1 MPENDAV
8 TDPGAEPADTPSLEL
23 PSLFGRRKKRSK
35 KTAPAEPPV
44 VQDEPPVVQDE
55 PPVVQDDPP
64 VVQDEPPVVQDE
76 PPVVQDEPPAAAVE
90 AEPASPVVEDEPTT
104 VVPVVDSAPPD
115 ETAVIPDV
123 QEEPAPEVAEP
134 PVVADESP
142 TEPAAEVAE
151 RPLVAEEPATGAPV
165 HDEREVEDDERV
177 APTRRTPRLPALAAS
192 TASVAVGAVVGLLG
206 CALTLVGLKTCELIT
221 GADSCGGP
229 GLLLLIVIVVLMV
242 LAGAAL
248 LRLFTVEDATNLSF
262 LGVGITVAVVLM
274 FLLDYLYEPW
284 MFLVMPVLTAL
295 AFLLARWI
303 TTRYVEDVLADDD
316 HEVHDI
322 R

>member
-8 TDPGAEPADTPSLEL
+8 TDPGAEPAETPSLEL

-35 KTAPAEPPV
+35 KAAPPA
-44 VQDEPPVVQDE
+44 
-55 PPVVQDDPP
+55 DPP

-76 PPVVQDEPPAAAVE
+76 PPDVQDDPPVAAVDE
-90 AEPASPVVEDEPTT
+90 EPTT

-115 ETAVIPDV
+115 ETVVIPAV
-123 QEEPAPEVAEP
+123 EEEPRADTVEPPSVADEPSTDTAEPSTDTAEPPLVQDEPPAAVAEP
-134 PVVADESP
+134 ASIE
-142 TEPAAEVAE
+142 AED
-151 RPLVAEEPATGAPV
+151 EEP
-165 HDEREVEDDERV
+165 V
-177 APTRRTPRLPALAAS
+177 ATRRTTRLPALAAS
-192 TASVAVGAVVGLLG
+192 TAAVAVGAVVGLLG
-206 CALTLVGLKTCELIT
+206 CALTFLGLKMCELIT

-229 GLLLLIVIVVLMV
+229 GLLVLIVIVVLMI

-248 LRLFTVEDATNLSF
+248 LRMFTVEDATNLSF
-262 LGVGITVAVVLM
+262 LGVGITVAFVLM

-295 AFLLARWI
+295 AFLVARWI

-316 HEVHDI
+316 REVHDI